1 MNKIDLPSMTSIR
14 TFALFSEHG
23 SISGAARAMNV
34 TQPAV
39 TQQVRALERFLGVKL
54 VKRHKRGV
62 LLTDEGQVL
71 AQYLRRGFGEIR
83 EGVRVVTASKA
94 TKAIR
99 VTTSPSFAAYWL
111 VPRVTSFQAAHPG
124 VSVQLDLSAEAR
136 ALEDT
141 GFDVA
146 IRYCRDQD
154 LPPGVSPLFEV
165 DLNVLCHKDLAPAK
179 PWTHEKL
186 QALPWLQELGVSDV
200 NNWFARHGMSA
211 SVPEQISEMPGNLII
226 EAVRRGE
233 AVAYSV
239 CDWVSSDLEC
249 GELVEIWPSREKG
262 FYYAITDSG
271 SPALELFLD
280 WLVTEAGEH

>member
-1 MNKIDLPSMTSIR
+1 MTSIR
-14 TFALFSEHG
+14 AFALFSEHG

-39 TQQVRALERFLGVKL
+39 TQQVRALERYLGVKL

-71 AQYLRRGFGEIR
+71 AHYLRRGFGEIR

-94 TKAIR
+94 PNAIR
-99 VTTSPSFAAYWL
+99 ITASPSFAAYWL

-136 ALEDT
+136 ALKDT

-165 DLNVLCHKDLAPAK
+165 ALNVLCHKDLVPAK

-200 NNWFARHGMSA
+200 KNWFVRHGMGT
-211 SVPEQISEMPGNLII
+211 SVPDQISEMPGNLII

-233 AVAYSV
+233 AAAYSV
-239 CDWVSSDLEC
+239 CDWVSPELES

-271 SPALELFLD
+271 SPVLELFLD
-280 WLVTEAGEH
+280 WLVTEAGGRCARAQTA